1 MNCGFYN
8 QVQIICD
15 SPMHYV
21 HTKNS
26 DSGRGGQLDA
36 LDYFGRFL
44 ASAFCDGEK
53 DEKLEGGWDGA
64 CRNNKE

>member
-8 QVQIICD
+8 QVQMNAILQCIYC
-15 SPMHYV
+15 
-21 HTKNS
+21 HTKTS
-26 DSGRGGQLDA
+26 DSGRGGQLAA

-44 ASAFCDGEK
+44 ASVFCDGEK